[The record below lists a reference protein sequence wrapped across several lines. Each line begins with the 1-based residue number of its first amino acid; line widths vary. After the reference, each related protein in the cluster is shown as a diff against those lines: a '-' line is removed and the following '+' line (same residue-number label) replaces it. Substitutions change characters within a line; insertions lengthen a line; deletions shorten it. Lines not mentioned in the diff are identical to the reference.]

1 VPNLALL
8 KEGAQLIRS
17 LVEEALGELDR
28 GGDPRPKLR
37 EATAVAVALGVL
49 VELAEKG
56 VNLATLEDLAEAAR
70 VEGAPVYALTR
81 RRWLEPRERGE
92 EG

>member
-1 VPNLALL
+1 MPELALL
-8 KEGAQLIRS
+8 KEGVQLIRS

-37 EATAVAVALGVL
+37 EAIAVAFALGVL

-56 VNLATLEDLAEAAR
+56 VNLATL
-70 VEGAPVYALTR
+70 
-81 RRWLEPRERGE
+81 
-92 EG
+92 

>member
-1 VPNLALL
+1 MPDLALL

-28 GGDPRPKLR
+28 GGDPRPRLR
-37 EATAVAVALGVL
+37 EAIAVAVALGML
-49 VELAEKG
+49 TELAEKG
-56 VNLATLEDLAEAAR
+56 VNLATLEDLAEVAR
-70 VEGAPVYALTR
+70 VEGAPVYALIR
-81 RRWLEPRERGE
+81 RRWLEPEERGE